1 MSLSRQIA
9 AVGAVALVAAV
20 LGFAAMAWITGGGG
34 STPAVAAGPAPAPP
48 AEALPPPTPPVAPPV
63 TTGTPVAPQAPPPVE
78 PDPAPAPDPAPP
90 VVEAEPAP
98 PVTEA
103 PEPQPAPGEGTPAE
117 PREPTR
123 TRSTPAPATPA
134 PSPPPASA
142 TAPPPAPPEGVR
154 IPAGELPSGVD
165 PAKRALVEA
174 LRSAAPGS
182 TAEADIRRMLSLWA
196 AYAGPDSA
204 GTPPA
209 RRATIARALR
219 ANAWWFAG
227 RDAPARRVLLVDP
240 DGVILTYRAGQGF
253 AVNPVAT
260 TGRWR
265 DLNSDVPP
273 QALAEALLP
282 MGVPRTA
289 AGRSFL
295 VWEYY
300 DVPGDPTAIRPGASG
315 MAQARVALL
324 MAHADN
330 RTGDPRFADAAA
342 GALTALTVDVDLGG
356 VRSMVTTSAG
366 QEPMPWYVERAYPGE
381 DPWTG
386 GALNGFMVTL
396 LNLRG
401 TGALLDRAPDPGPS
415 RAAGAALA
423 RDLADRGS
431 QTLVRHLPDHDTGTW
446 SLYGL
451 LTPGRPWKTY
461 LADLNY
467 HCYHVRLL
475 TQLATPYPGLGFGT
489 TADRWQRYVDDA
501 GATCPPRAGDAD

>member
-1 MSLSRQIA
+1 MSPSRQMA
-9 AVGAVALVAAV
+9 AVAAVALVAAV
-20 LGFAAMAWITGGGG
+20 AGFAAMAWITGGE
-34 STPAVAAGPAPAPP
+34 TAPAVAAGPPPAPP
-48 AEALPPPTPPVAPPV
+48 AEALPPPTTPPVAPPPA
-63 TTGTPVAPQAPPPVE
+63 TTGAPAEPVAPPPVE
-78 PDPAPAPDPAPP
+78 PDPAPAPDP
-90 VVEAEPAP
+90 PAP
-98 PVTEA
+98 PVEPEPPA
-103 PEPQPAPGEGTPAE
+103 PEPEPAEPEEPEE
-117 PREPTR
+117 PREPPR
-123 TRSTPAPATPA
+123 TRSTPAPPAPA
-134 PSPPPASA
+134 PSPPPPSA

-154 IPAGELPSGVD
+154 IPAAELPSGVD
-165 PAKRALVEA
+165 PAKRTLVEA
-174 LRSAAPGS
+174 LRRAAPGS

-196 AYAGPDSA
+196 AYAGPDAA

-219 ANAWWFAG
+219 ANAWWYG
-227 RDAPARRVLLVDP
+227 SRDAPARRVLLADP

-265 DLNSDVPP
+265 DLNADVPP

-289 AGRSFL
+289 GGRTFL

-300 DVPGDPTAIRPGASG
+300 DVPGDPAAIRPGASG

-324 MAHADN
+324 MAHADD
-330 RTGDPRFADAAA
+330 RTGDPRFADAAL
-342 GALTALTVDVDLGG
+342 GALAALTVDVDRGG
-356 VRSMVTTSAG
+356 VRSMVTTAAG
-366 QEPMPWYVERAYPGE
+366 QEPLPWYVERAYPGE

-415 RAAGAALA
+415 RATGATLA
-423 RDLADRGS
+423 RDLADRGAL
-431 QTLVRHLPDHDTGTW
+431 TLRRHLADHDTGTW

-475 TQLATPYPGLGFGT
+475 TQLAEPYPGEGFGA

-501 GATCPPRAGDAD
+501 GAHCAPRAADR